1 MNAIPPP
8 RRWRGR
14 PVARGLPAELW
25 RWALVAAI
33 TVPLLVGVAVA
44 GVAFAVYRQARQ
56 GQLVPADA
64 IVVMGAAQYNGRPS
78 PVLRSRLDTALD
90 AYERGL
96 APVVIVTGGNQAGDA
111 YTEAG
116 TGRDYLVDR
125 GVPSDAVLVE
135 DRSTN
140 TAENLRNAAAIAR
153 DEGIRS
159 VLIVSDGF
167 HLFRSKMIARALGLD
182 AAGIPAENSP
192 IRAGSASERGYI
204 LRETAAILA
213 YKLL

>member
-1 MNAIPPP
+1 MIATAES

-14 PVARGLPAELW
+14 PLARALPAELR

-33 TVPLLVGVAVA
+33 TVPLFLGVAVG
-44 GVAFAVYRQARQ
+44 GVALAVYRQARQ
-56 GQLVPADA
+56 SQLVPADA

-78 PVLRSRLDTALD
+78 PVLRARLETALD
-90 AYERGL
+90 AFERGL

-111 YTEAG
+111 FTEAG

-125 GVPSDAVLVE
+125 GVPGDAILVD

-140 TAENLRNAAAIAR
+140 SDQNLRNAAALAR
-153 DEGIRS
+153 EEGITS

-167 HLFRSKMIARALGLD
+167 HLFRSKMIARDLGLD
-182 AAGIPAENSP
+182 AAGIPAAASP
-192 IRAGSASERGYI
+192 IRPGSASERGYV
-204 LRETAAILA
+204 LRETAAVLA

>member
-1 MNAIPPP
+1 MTAT
-8 RRWRGR
+8 RRWRGL
-14 PVARGLPAELW
+14 PVARGLPAELR

-33 TVPLLVGVAVA
+33 TLPLLLGVAVA
-44 GVAFAVYRQARQ
+44 GVAYAVYRQARQ
-56 GQLVPADA
+56 AELAPADA

-78 PVLRSRLDTALD
+78 PVLRSRLETALD

-111 YTEAG
+111 FTEAG
-116 TGRDYLVDR
+116 TGRDYLVDQ
-125 GVPSDAVLVE
+125 GVPSEAILVD

-140 TAENLRNAAAIAR
+140 SEQNLRNAAALAR
-153 DEGIRS
+153 ERGITS

-167 HLFRSKMIARALGLD
+167 HLFRSKMIARDLGLD
-182 AAGIPAENSP
+182 ATGIPAATSP
-192 IRAGSASERGYI
+192 IRPGSASERAYI

-213 YKLL
+213 YKIL

>member
-1 MNAIPPP
+1 MSPVTPT

-14 PVARGLPAELW
+14 PIARGLLAELW
-25 RWALVAAI
+25 RWAVVAAI
-33 TVPLLVGVAVA
+33 TVPLLLAVAVA
-44 GVAFAVYRQARQ
+44 GIAVAVHRQARQ
-56 GQLVPADA
+56 SQLVAADA

-96 APVVIVTGGNQAGDA
+96 APVVILTGGNQAGDA
-111 YTEAG
+111 FTEAG
-116 TGRDYLVDR
+116 TGRDYLVDL
-125 GVPSDAVLVE
+125 GLPADAIRVE
-135 DRSTN
+135 EESTN
-140 TAENLRNAAAIAR
+140 SEENLRNAAVIAE
-153 DEGIRS
+153 DEGIES

-167 HLFRSKMIARALGLD
+167 HLLRSKMIARDLGLD
-182 AAGIPAENSP
+182 AAGIAARSSP
-192 IRAGSASERGYI
+192 IRQGSGSERGYI